1 MAQYGRMVA
10 LVFSFVF
17 AVIPPLIG
25 WWFVPET
32 LGMRDIDF
40 NKEKYEEK
48 LIKLQQT
55 MSQDEQHAYI
65 YMSNDE
71 KKQYVND
78 SWVLV

>member
-1 MAQYGRMVA
+1 MVFKQQYGAYILAQYGRMVA

-40 NKEKYEEK
+40 NKEKYEEFK
-48 LIKLQQT
+48 NIIADIK
-55 MSQDEQHAYI
+55 
-65 YMSNDE
+65 
-71 KKQYVND
+71 
-78 SWVLV
+78 